1 MLFSGGIMKNH
12 KTKFAFIICL
22 FVIVSNIFLFETPVY
37 SESTKQKKIL
47 ILNSYDKG
55 NSLNGFTPSN
65 WHDEITDGIES
76 SLKNSKENVDLKI
89 EYMDSKFN
97 VSDEYYYMLY
107 NLYKYKFSD
116 INFDAI
122 IALNNNATDFLVKY
136 SKDLFP
142 NTPILF
148 SGVDQ
153 SKKSTLINEPYFT
166 GIYKSE
172 DFKSTFDIA
181 LKFHPNAKHFF
192 IILDKTSQG
201 LTYKEM
207 LKQLIPAYE
216 NKVDFIFCNDS
227 DINVV
232 KEKISRLSNNT
243 VIFIAAQYN
252 DNEGS
257 YIPKSEVA
265 NMLFKNCPL
274 PVYSQSYAYL
284 NNGIIG
290 GVITD
295 GKKLGISLGTISS
308 RILNGEKPSDIP
320 SIIDDSHNYV
330 FDFNQLKHFKIDMLT
345 LPKNSEI
352 INIPSSTYSISKNVI
367 MYISAGFIS
376 LLILIIAFLLVVI
389 RKLKNTK
396 KLLSD
401 NESLLKT
408 IINSTP
414 DIICFKDSDGKM
426 LQANNSILDLL
437 DIKEKDY
444 KFKSFSESINSSSIT
459 KNNIF
464 TFENYDNKSWECGDI
479 YRTEEIVTHQ
489 RENVDKTY
497 DIIRIPLFNEDN
509 TKRGLILIGRDITE
523 HKANEKNKKII
534 AELKYYDKLKMNFFT
549 NLSHELRTPLNVIFS
564 ALQVIEETLK
574 NDNNN
579 NTNSN
584 KINKYIHIMKQN
596 CYRLTRL
603 MNNFLDINKIDYGNF
618 SLELQNIDIINIVES
633 IVLSVA
639 DYIES
644 KDLSIIF
651 DTEVE
656 EKIISCDPNILER
669 IILNLLSNAVKFT
682 PAGGS
687 IQINIYCQN
696 DEVLISVKDTG
707 IGISLKKQ
715 EAIFKR
721 FVQVDKSLSR
731 NREGSGIGLSLVKAL
746 VELLNGTINV
756 ISKPN
761 EGTEFII
768 KLPEKALT
776 DTKISVSDYN
786 LNKNRAEI
794 IKIEFSDIYS

>member
-1 MLFSGGIMKNH
+1 MKNY
-12 KTKFAFIICL
+12 KTKFIFTICVLAIAF
-22 FVIVSNIFLFETPVY
+22 NIFFFKTPAY
-37 SESTKQKKIL
+37 SEVTRQKKIL

-55 NSLNGFTPSN
+55 NDLNGFTPNN

-76 SLKNSKENVDLKI
+76 SLMDSRENVDLKI

-97 VSDEYYYMLY
+97 VSDEYYEMLY
-107 NLYKYKFSD
+107 NLYKYKFND
-116 INFDAI
+116 ANFDTI
-122 IALNNNATDFLVKY
+122 IALNNNATDFLAKY

-153 SKKSTLINEPYFT
+153 SKKSTLSNEPNFT
-166 GIYKSE
+166 GIYKNE

-181 LKFHPNAKHFF
+181 LKFHPNTKHFF

-201 LTYKEM
+201 LTYKNM
-207 LKQLIPAYE
+207 LEQLGYIYE
-216 NKVDFIFCNDS
+216 KRVDFTFCNDS
-227 DINVV
+227 DINAV
-232 KEKISRLSNNT
+232 KEKISNLPDHT

-252 DNEGS
+252 DNKGS
-257 YIPKSEVA
+257 YIPKSEVS
-265 NMLFKNCPL
+265 NILFKYCPL
-274 PVYSQSYAYL
+274 PVYSPSYAYL
-284 NNGIIG
+284 NNGIVG

-295 GKKLGISLGTISS
+295 GKKLGVSLGTIAS

-330 FDFNQLKHFKIDMLT
+330 FDFNQLKRFKIDMLS
-345 LPKNSEI
+345 LPKDSEV
-352 INIPSSTYSISKNVI
+352 INIPSSTYSISKKVI
-367 MYISAGFIS
+367 IFISAGFIS
-376 LLILIIAFLLVVI
+376 LLILIIAFLLVII

-408 IINSTP
+408 IMNSTP
-414 DIICFKDSDGKM
+414 DIICFKDPNERI

-437 DIKEKDY
+437 NIKEKDY
-444 KFKSFSESINSSSIT
+444 KFKSFGELINVSCIT
-459 KNNIF
+459 KNNLA
-464 TFENYDNKSWECGDI
+464 TFKNYDNKCWEYGDV

-489 RENVDKTY
+489 RENIDKTY

-534 AELKYYDKLKMNFFT
+534 AELRYYDKLKMNFFT

-564 ALQVIEETLK
+564 ALQVIDETLK
-574 NDNNN
+574 NN
-579 NTNSN
+579 NTIHNINSG
-584 KINKYIHIMKQN
+584 KINKYTHIMKQN
-596 CYRLTRL
+596 CYRLIRL
-603 MNNFLDINKIDYGNF
+603 MNNFIDINKIDYGNF
-618 SLELQNIDIINIVES
+618 SLELQNIDIINVVES

-639 DYIES
+639 DYVEGKGI
-644 KDLSIIF
+644 SIIF

-656 EKIISCDPNILER
+656 EKVISCDPNMLER

-682 PAGGS
+682 PAGGN
-687 IQINIYCQN
+687 IIINIYCKN
-696 DEVLISVKDTG
+696 DEILISVKDTG
-707 IGISLKKQ
+707 IGIPPKKQ

-731 NREGSGIGLSLVKAL
+731 NREGSGIGLSLVKSL
-746 VELLNGTINV
+746 IELLNGTINV

-768 KLPEKALT
+768 KLPDRALT
-776 DTKISVSDYN
+776 DTKASVSDYN
-786 LNKNRAEI
+786 LNKNKAEI
-794 IKIEFSDIYS
+794 IRIEFSDIYG